1 MITALWLFENHKKHL
16 ALAKYY
22 QELLERP
29 GDQTINDIPQ
39 VSQQILD
46 NEKALQE
53 CETYLLYYDLIQMIL
68 TDEEKWLVEHIFI
81 KEETYYNL
89 ISYPDSPVK
98 DYSRPTISRHK
109 KRLLEKAD
117 TFLNEARIKEKQLES

>member
-1 MITALWLFENHKKHL
+1 MISACWLFENHKKHL
-16 ALAKYY
+16 AMAKYY

-29 GDQTINDIPQ
+29 GDQTINGIPQ
-39 VSQQILD
+39 ASQQILD
-46 NEKALQE
+46 YEKALQE
-53 CETYLLYYDLIQMIL
+53 CETYLLYYNLIQMIL

-117 TFLNEARIKEKQLES
+117 TFLNEARIKEKQ

>member
-1 MITALWLFENHKKHL
+1 MISARWLFENHKKHL
-16 ALAKYY
+16 AMAKYY
-22 QELLERP
+22 QELLNRP
-29 GDQTINDIPQ
+29 GDQTVNGTPQ
-39 VSQQILD
+39 TSQHALD
-46 NEKALQE
+46 YEKALQE
-53 CETYLLYYDLIQMIL
+53 CEIYLLYFKLIQIIL

-117 TFLNEARIKEKQLES
+117 TFLNEARIKEKQ

>member
-1 MITALWLFENHKKHL
+1 MISALWLFENHKKHL
-16 ALAKYY
+16 AMAKYY
-22 QELLERP
+22 QELLDRP
-29 GDQTINDIPQ
+29 GDQTVNGIPEAFQ
-39 VSQQILD
+39 HTLD
-46 NEKALQE
+46 YEKALNE
-53 CETYLLYYDLIQMIL
+53 CETYLLFFELIQMIL

-117 TFLNEARIKEKQLES
+117 TFLNEARIKEKQ

>member
-1 MITALWLFENHKKHL
+1 MNEVIFVCYPRCTTCKK
-16 ALAKYY
+16 A
-22 QELLERP
+22 
-29 GDQTINDIPQ
+29 
-39 VSQQILD
+39 
-46 NEKALQE
+46 
-53 CETYLLYYDLIQMIL
+53 
-68 TDEEKWLVEHIFI
+68 EKWLVEHIFI

-117 TFLNEARIKEKQLES
+117 TFLNEAWIKDHR

>member
-1 MITALWLFENHKKHL
+1 M
-16 ALAKYY
+16 AKYY

-29 GDQTINDIPQ
+29 GDQTINGNPQ
-39 VSQQILD
+39 ASQQILD
-46 NEKALQE
+46 YEKALQE
-53 CETYLLYYDLIQMIL
+53 CETYLLYYNLIQMIL

-109 KRLLEKAD
+109 KHLLEKAD
-117 TFLNEARIKEKQLES
+117 TFLNEARIKEKQ